1 MVEEMYLEETKEQE
15 QQNGSEDKTTKSE
28 NNEDSTS
35 KSNTQQEKSPVTE
48 NQNRSFKTKLDSPR
62 NQNNNTTPPSI
73 SVTTVSLSPTGL
85 NMRNQPGFTLIGSPK
100 MEGIA
105 QGSPKKQPESIWK
118 IKSNELTL
126 VLYICM

>member
-1 MVEEMYLEETKEQE
+1 MYLEETKEQE

-62 NQNNNTTPPSI
+62 NQNNNTTP
-73 SVTTVSLSPTGL
+73 G
-85 NMRNQPGFTLIGSPK
+85 NRDMKNAQK
-100 MEGIA
+100 ML
-105 QGSPKKQPESIWK
+105 QNPN
-118 IKSNELTL
+118 IKNP
-126 VLYICM
+126 